1 MVGLMRR
8 SALAAAAAA
17 TLLGLAAGCGG
28 DDDEGAATTETTATT
43 ATTETVATETE
54 TTGTA
59 QGDAEAGKAVF
70 SSAGC
75 GGCHT
80 LEEAGSSGSVGPK
93 LDGLNLS
100 FDRVKEQVENGGGP
114 MPAFKGQLTD
124 QQINDVAAFVSQASA
139 S

>member
-1 MVGLMRR
+1 MRR
-8 SALAAAAAA
+8 SVIVAAAVAAF
-17 TLLGLAAGCGG
+17 LGLAAGCGG
-28 DDDEGAATTETTATT
+28 DDDEGAATTETTAT
-43 ATTETVATETE
+43 ETVATEGTTTE
-54 TTGTA
+54 ATGTA

-70 SSAGC
+70 ASAGC

-93 LDGLNLS
+93 LDGQNLS
-100 FDRVKEQVENGGGP
+100 FDRVKEQVENGGGA

>member
-1 MVGLMRR
+1 MRR
-8 SALAAAAAA
+8 TAIAAAAAA
-17 TLLGLAAGCGG
+17 AFLGLAAGCGG

-43 ATTETVATETE
+43 ETVATEGATTE
-54 TTGTA
+54 TTATA

-70 SSAGC
+70 ASAGC

-93 LDGLNLS
+93 LDGQKLS
-100 FDRVKEQVENGGGP
+100 FDRVKEQVENGGGA

-124 QQINDVAAFVSQASA
+124 QQINDVAAFVAQASA

>member
-8 SALAAAAAA
+8 SALAAAGTAVF
-17 TLLGLAAGCGG
+17 LGLVAGCGG

-43 ATTETVATETE
+43 ETVATETE
-54 TTGTA
+54 TTATG

-70 SSAGC
+70 ASAGC

-100 FDRVKEQVENGGGP
+100 FDRVKEQVENGGGA

>member
-1 MVGLMRR
+1 MVAVMRR
-8 SALAAAAAA
+8 SAIAAAAAA
-17 TLLGLAAGCGG
+17 AFLGLAAGCGG
-28 DDDEGAATTETTATT
+28 DDDEGAATTETTAT
-43 ATTETVATETE
+43 ETVATEGTTTE

-59 QGDAEAGKAVF
+59 QGNAEAGKAVF
-70 SSAGC
+70 ASAGC

-93 LDGLNLS
+93 LDGQNLS
-100 FDRVKEQVENGGGP
+100 FDRVKEQVENGGGA

>member
-1 MVGLMRR
+1 MVAVMRR
-8 SALAAAAAA
+8 SAIAAAAAA
-17 TLLGLAAGCGG
+17 AFLGLAAGCGG
-28 DDDEGAATTETTATT
+28 DDDEGAATTETTAT
-43 ATTETVATETE
+43 ETVATEGTTTE

-59 QGDAEAGKAVF
+59 QGNAEAGKAVF
-70 SSAGC
+70 ASAGC

-100 FDRVKEQVENGGGP
+100 FDRVKEQVENGGGA

-124 QQINDVAAFVSQASA
+124 QQINDVAAFVSQSSA

>member
-1 MVGLMRR
+1 MRR
-8 SALAAAAAA
+8 SAIAAVAAAVF
-17 TLLGLAAGCGG
+17 LGLAAGCGG

-43 ATTETVATETE
+43 ETVATEEGTTTE
-54 TTGTA
+54 TTATA
-59 QGDAEAGKAVF
+59 QGNAEAGKAVF
-70 SSAGC
+70 ASAGC

-100 FDRVKEQVENGGGP
+100 FDRVKEQVENGGGA

-124 QQINDVAAFVSQASA
+124 QQINDVAAFVSQSSA

>member
-1 MVGLMRR
+1 MVAVMRR
-8 SALAAAAAA
+8 SAIGAAAAAA
-17 TLLGLAAGCGG
+17 FLGLAAGCGG

-43 ATTETVATETE
+43 ETVATEATTTE
-54 TTGTA
+54 TTGAA

-70 SSAGC
+70 ASAGC

-100 FDRVKEQVENGGGP
+100 FDRVKEQVENGGGA

-124 QQINDVAAFVSQASA
+124 QQINDVAAFVSQS
-139 S
+139 SGS

>member
-1 MVGLMRR
+1 MRR
-8 SALAAAAAA
+8 SAFAAAAAA
-17 TLLGLAAGCGG
+17 ALLGFAAGCGG
-28 DDDEGAATTETTATT
+28 DDDEGS
-43 ATTETVATETE
+43 ATTETVATTAETTTAE
-54 TTGTA
+54 TATEATGTA

-70 SSAGC
+70 ASAGC
-75 GGCHT
+75 SGCHT

-100 FDRVKEQVENGGGP
+100 FDKVKEQVENGGGA

-124 QQINDVAAFVSQASA
+124 QQIADVAAFVSQASA

>member
-1 MVGLMRR
+1 MRR
-8 SALAAAAAA
+8 SALGAVAVAVF
-17 TLLGLAAGCGG
+17 LGLAAGCGG
-28 DDDEGAATTETTATT
+28 DDDEGAATTETTA
-43 ATTETVATETE
+43 TETVATETE

-70 SSAGC
+70 ASAGC

-100 FDRVKEQVENGGGP
+100 FDRVKTQVENGGGA

-124 QQINDVAAFVSQASA
+124 QQINDVAAFVSQSSA

>member
-1 MVGLMRR
+1 MVALMRR
-8 SALAAAAAA
+8 SAIAAAAAA
-17 TLLGLAAGCGG
+17 AFLGLAAGCGG

-43 ATTETVATETE
+43 ETVATEATTTE

-70 SSAGC
+70 ASAGC

-100 FDRVKEQVENGGGP
+100 FDRVKEQVENGGGA

-124 QQINDVAAFVSQASA
+124 QQINDVAAFVSQS
-139 S
+139 SGS

>member
-1 MVGLMRR
+1 MRR
-8 SALAAAAAA
+8 SAIAAAAAA
-17 TLLGLAAGCGG
+17 AFLGLAAGCGG
-28 DDDEGAATTETTATT
+28 DDDEGAATTETTAM
-43 ATTETVATETE
+43 TETVATEGTTTE

-70 SSAGC
+70 ASAGC

-80 LEEAGSSGSVGPK
+80 LEQAGSSGSVGPN
-93 LDGLNLS
+93 LDGQNLS
-100 FDRVKEQVENGGGP
+100 FDRVKEQVENGGGA

-124 QQINDVAAFVSQASA
+124 QQIADVAAFVSQASA

>member
-1 MVGLMRR
+1 MRR
-8 SALAAAAAA
+8 SAFAGAAAAAF
-17 TLLGLAAGCGG
+17 LGLAAGCGG
-28 DDDEGAATTETTATT
+28 DDDEGAATTET
-43 ATTETVATETE
+43 ATTETVATEGTTTE

-70 SSAGC
+70 ASAGC

-80 LEEAGSSGSVGPK
+80 LEQAGSSGSVGPK
-93 LDGLNLS
+93 LDAQNLS
-100 FDRVKEQVENGGGP
+100 FDRVKEQVENGGGA

-124 QQINDVAAFVSQASA
+124 QQIADVAAFVSQASA

>member
-8 SALAAAAAA
+8 SALAAAGAAVF
-17 TLLGLAAGCGG
+17 LGLVAGCGG

-43 ATTETVATETE
+43 ATVATDTE
-54 TTGTA
+54 TTATG
-59 QGDAEAGKAVF
+59 QGDADAGKAVF
-70 SSAGC
+70 ASAGC

-100 FDRVKEQVENGGGP
+100 FDRVKEQVENGGGA

-124 QQINDVAAFVSQASA
+124 QQINDVAAFVSQASV

>member
-1 MVGLMRR
+1 MVALMRR
-8 SALAAAAAA
+8 SAIAAAAAA
-17 TLLGLAAGCGG
+17 AFLGLAAGCGG

-43 ATTETVATETE
+43 ETVATEATTTE
-54 TTGTA
+54 PTGTA

-70 SSAGC
+70 ASAGC

-100 FDRVKEQVENGGGP
+100 FDRVKEQVENGGGA

-124 QQINDVAAFVSQASA
+124 QQINDVAAFVSQSSA